1 MGQRAL
7 LEAGRCC
14 RERTTASRI
23 QMQASHHHCC
33 ANTHAC
39 QCFQTHDP
47 AQQRFYSQ
55 RMLLITQPIN
65 CWNYLNPQFQRPCSA
80 VLPLISALPFSSVHA
95 TPWLFLCLCSPK
107 TSQACAWHLLLQDS
121 SSVGWSSQGQP
132 DGKSLPWP
140 HTTASR
146 SGPRLQGDS
155 NTLEACLVPLG
166 GKGSD
171 AGPEWTPWGV
181 LHSGGSCWAMG
192 LGPSQRMNRHM
203 CSKALV

>member
-1 MGQRAL
+1 MPASDRH
-7 LEAGRCC
+7 C
-14 RERTTASRI
+14 R
-23 QMQASHHHCC
+23 

-47 AQQRFYSQ
+47 AQQHFYSQ

-95 TPWLFLCLCSPK
+95 TPWLFLCSCTPK
-107 TSQACAWHLLLQDS
+107 TIQACAWHLLLQDS
-121 SSVGWSSQGQP
+121 SSTGWSSQGQP

-146 SGPRLQGDS
+146 SGPWLQGDS
-155 NTLEACLVPLG
+155 STLEACLALPG
-166 GKGSD
+166 GTGSG
-171 AGPEWTPWGV
+171 AGPEQTPWGCPA
-181 LHSGGSCWAMG
+181 LRG
-192 LGPSQRMNRHM
+192 LLQWLGDGPGTLT
-203 CSKALV
+203 KDE